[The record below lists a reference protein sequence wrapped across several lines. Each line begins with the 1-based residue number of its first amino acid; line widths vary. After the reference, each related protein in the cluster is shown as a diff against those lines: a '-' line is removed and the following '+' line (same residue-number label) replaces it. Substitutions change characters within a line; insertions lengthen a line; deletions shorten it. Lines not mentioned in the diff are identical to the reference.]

1 MRKDCKDNRSFSI
14 LQIFFQ
20 ERRIFRF
27 SPSARGFRTL
37 FSRTLDLRKNRAFL
51 KCGCKGSD
59 NFRTCKYFRIF
70 LSEKVENFS
79 KSGHR
84 RIHTYYI
91 ILYNTPPNKSKNGSG
106 MGREWVGNGSEDA
119 SGRSADAARR
129 PAFGYA
135 RGSIGLEFIWHCDM
149 FALSL
154 QQIDTDKKS
163 RFAPVLSIPQVPL

>member
-70 LSEKVENFS
+70 LSKKVENFS

-84 RIHTYYI
+84 RSHTYYI
-91 ILYNTPPNKSKNGSG
+91 ILYNTPPNKSKSGSVV
-106 MGREWVGNGSEDA
+106 GRRMLRGDPPMRHGGRLSDTPGV
-119 SGRSADAARR
+119 RSASNL
-129 PAFGYA
+129 FGIATCLRYLC
-135 RGSIGLEFIWHCDM
+135 S
-149 FALSL
+149 
-154 QQIDTDKKS
+154 KS
-163 RFAPVLSIPQVPL
+163 T